1 MVTMLGK
8 LIGSTNKE
16 RVLVYLAARDKGYA
30 RQTARFFTVP
40 VEDEAGEYLDPVD
53 DIGWG

>member
-8 LIGSTNKE
+8 LIGSTNNE

-30 RQTARFFTVP
+30 RQTARFFTVL